1 MAEAPLNP
9 FRFGTFVI
17 DEFADREVELAEVE
31 ADMRNGQD
39 LVIFAPRRL
48 GKSSLVLKAAATTRR
63 KKGLVAYLNLMTT
76 PNKARLAERL
86 AAAIYAD
93 IAAPKAKLKER
104 GLAMFQGLRI
114 SPTVIV
120 DPIDGRLSFSFGFGH
135 TETDIETTI
144 EMLLELPAKIAA
156 EREQR
161 VVLILDEFQEV
172 VDLDPDFPKLLR
184 SVFQAQP
191 DVCHVYLGSKRHVM
205 RELFSDANEPFWRS
219 AKQMEIGLI
228 PTDKF
233 SRFVRRR
240 FTATNKELG
249 PAACDLLFEITRGHP
264 YATQELA
271 YSLWEQTPFDGLADA
286 DLLARALELVLQS
299 ENAHLSLVWEGLS
312 AGQRVL
318 LEALVREPGRPL
330 SGAYRARHR
339 LAGPSS
345 VQAALKA
352 LTDRELVEREPD
364 GGYRVMEPFLP
375 EWLGELVNRPPPGP
389 RSRA

>member
-1 MAEAPLNP
+1 MADMAEPPLNP

-17 DEFADREVELAEVE
+17 DEFADREGELAEVE

-48 GKSSLVLKAAATTRR
+48 GKSSLVLKAAAAMRR
-63 KKGLVAYLNLMTT
+63 KKALVAYLNLMTT

-86 AAAIYAD
+86 AGAIYAD
-93 IAAPKAKLKER
+93 IAAPKAKLRER
-104 GLAMFQGLRI
+104 ALAMFQGLRI
-114 SPTVIV
+114 APTVIV

-135 TETDIETTI
+135 ADADIETTI

-156 EREQR
+156 ERDQR

-172 VDLDPDFPKLLR
+172 VALDPDFPKLLR
-184 SVFQAQP
+184 SVFQGQP

-205 RELFSDANEPFWRS
+205 RDLFSDANEPFWRS
-219 AKQMEIGLI
+219 AKQMELRLI
-228 PTDKF
+228 PADKF

-249 PAACDLLFEITRGHP
+249 PAVCDQLLEITRGHP

-271 YSLWEQTPFDGLADA
+271 YSLWEQTPFDGEADR

-299 ENAHLSLVWEGLS
+299 EHAHFSLVWEDLA

-318 LEALVREPGRPL
+318 LEALAREPGRPL

-345 VQAALKA
+345 VQVALKA
-352 LTDRELVEREPD
+352 LVDRELVERKPD
-364 GGYRVMEPFLP
+364 GGYRVMEPFLV
-375 EWLGELVNRPPPGP
+375 EWLSEFVT
-389 RSRA
+389 

>member
-1 MAEAPLNP
+1 MPEAPLNP
-9 FRFGTFVI
+9 FRFGNFVI
-17 DEFADREVELAEVE
+17 DEFADRATELAEVE

-48 GKSSLVLKAAATTRR
+48 GKSSLVLKAAATMRR
-63 KKGLVAYLNLMTT
+63 KKALVAYLNVMTAPT
-76 PNKARLAERL
+76 KTRFAERL
-86 AAAIYAD
+86 ASAVYAD

-104 GLAMFQGLRI
+104 ALAMFQSLRI
-114 SPTVIV
+114 VPTITV
-120 DPIDGRLSFSFGFGH
+120 DPLDGHLSFSFGVGH
-135 TETDIETTI
+135 AEAAIDKTI

-156 EREQR
+156 ERGRR

-172 VDLDPDFPKLLR
+172 VDLDPGFPKLLR

-205 RELFSDANEPFWRS
+205 HDLFSDANEPFWRS

-228 PTDKF
+228 PPDQF
-233 SRFVRRR
+233 ARFIRRR
-240 FTATNKELG
+240 FETTNKGLDPAICDRLLG
-249 PAACDLLFEITRGHP
+249 ITRGHP
-264 YATQELA
+264 YATQELC
-271 YSLWEQTPFDGLADA
+271 YSLWEQTPFDGEADA

-299 ENAHLSLVWEGLS
+299 EHAHFSLVWDGLA

-318 LEALVREPGRPL
+318 LEALAREPGRPL

-345 VQAALKA
+345 IQAALKA
-352 LTDRELVEREPD
+352 LVDRELVEREPD
-364 GGYRVMEPFLP
+364 GSYRVMEPFLT
-375 EWLGELVNRPPPGP
+375 EWLGEFVT
-389 RSRA
+389 

>member
-1 MAEAPLNP
+1 MADMAEPPLNP
-9 FRFGTFVI
+9 FRFGTFVV
-17 DEFADREVELAEVE
+17 DEFADREAELAEVE

-48 GKSSLVLKAAATTRR
+48 GKSSLVLKAAAALRR
-63 KKGLVAYLNLMTT
+63 KKALVAYLNLMTT

-86 AAAIYAD
+86 AATIYAD

-104 GLAMFQGLRI
+104 ALAMFQGLRVA
-114 SPTVIV
+114 PTVIV

-135 TETDIETTI
+135 ADADIETTI
-144 EMLLELPAKIAA
+144 EMLLELPAKIAT
-156 EREQR
+156 ERGQR

-205 RELFSDANEPFWRS
+205 HDLFSDANEPFWRS
-219 AKQMEIGLI
+219 AKQMELGLI

-233 SRFVRRR
+233 SRFLRRR
-240 FTATNKELG
+240 FTATNKELD
-249 PAACDLLFEITRGHP
+249 PAVCDQLFAITRGHP

-271 YSLWEQTPFDGLADA
+271 YSLWEQTPFDGEADG
-286 DLLARALELVLQS
+286 DLFARALELVLQS
-299 ENAHLSLVWEGLS
+299 EHAHFSLVWEGLS

-330 SGAYRARHR
+330 SGAYRARHQ
-339 LAGPSS
+339 LPGPSS
-345 VQAALKA
+345 IQTALKA
-352 LTDRELVEREPD
+352 LVDRELVERQPH
-364 GGYRVMEPFLP
+364 GGYRVMEPFLV
-375 EWLGELVNRPPPGP
+375 EWLDEFVT
-389 RSRA
+389 

>member
-1 MAEAPLNP
+1 MPGPPLNP

-17 DEFADREVELAEVE
+17 DEFADRESELAEVE

-48 GKSSLVLKAAATTRR
+48 GKSSLVLKAAAATRR
-63 KKGLVAYLNLMTT
+63 KKGLVAYLNVMSAPT
-76 PNKARLAERL
+76 KARFAERL

-104 GLAMFQGLRI
+104 ALAMFQGLRI
-114 SPTVIV
+114 APTITV
-120 DPIDGRLSFSFGFGH
+120 DPIDGRLSFSFGVGH
-135 TETDIETTI
+135 AEADLEKTI
-144 EMLLELPAKIAA
+144 EMLLELPAKIAT
-156 EREQR
+156 ERDQR

-172 VDLDPDFPKLLR
+172 VDLDPNFPKLLR

-205 RELFSDANEPFWRS
+205 HDLFSDANEPFWRS

-228 PTDKF
+228 PADQF
-233 SRFVRRR
+233 ARFIRRR

-249 PAACDLLFEITRGHP
+249 PAVCDRLLELTRGHP
-264 YATQELA
+264 YATQELS
-271 YSLWEQTPFDGLADA
+271 YSLWEQTPFDGKADN
-286 DLLARALELVLQS
+286 DLLARALELVLRS
-299 ENAHLSLVWEGLS
+299 EHAHFSLVWEDLA

-318 LEALVREPGRPL
+318 LEALAREPGRPL
-330 SGAYRARHR
+330 SGPYRARHQ

-345 VQAALKA
+345 IQGALKV
-352 LTDRELVEREPD
+352 LIDRELVKRESD
-364 GGYRVMEPFLP
+364 GGYRVMEPFLT
-375 EWLGELVNRPPPGP
+375 EWLAEFVT
-389 RSRA
+389 